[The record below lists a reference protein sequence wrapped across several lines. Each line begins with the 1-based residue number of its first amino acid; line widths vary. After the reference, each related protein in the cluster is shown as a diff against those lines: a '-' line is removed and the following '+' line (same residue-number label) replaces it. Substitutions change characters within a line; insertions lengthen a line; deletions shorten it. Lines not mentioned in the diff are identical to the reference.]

1 MYSMH
6 ADTSP
11 DETASAVASQP
22 LTGHAMD
29 SHMSWLR
36 TRMSTERTMMSWN
49 RTSLSLISF
58 GFTIYQF
65 FDKLQQA
72 TVGAAAA
79 RPEAPR
85 NLGLALMI
93 AGTLGTFVA
102 LWQHYRME
110 KYLSG
115 DQFKGIAA
123 TEGLPHWS
131 LPFATTVLL
140 ALIGLIATAWVA
152 LAG

>member
-1 MYSMH
+1 MH
-6 ADTSP
+6 ADSTSEAP
-11 DETASAVASQP
+11 TSAVPGQP
-22 LTGHAMD
+22 LTGHAVD

-36 TRMSTERTMMSWN
+36 TRMSTERTMMAWN

-65 FDKLQQA
+65 FDKLQAA
-72 TVGAAAA
+72 TVGAAAV

-93 AGTLGTFVA
+93 AGTLGTLVA
-102 LWQHYRME
+102 LWQYYRMG
-110 KYLSG
+110 KYLTG
-115 DQFKGIAA
+115 DLFKPIAA

-131 LPFATTVLL
+131 LPFVITALL
-140 ALIGLIATAWVA
+140 ALIGIVATSWVA
-152 LAG
+152 FAG